1 MTFNFDESFKKQ
13 LKIEL
18 DTLISC
24 NNPYIVK
31 CYNVFLAVIS
41 FKSPHPPSKKTCYQI
56 IIERNSTNSHGI
68 YG

>member
-24 NNPYIVK
+24 ISPYIVK
-31 CYNVFLAVIS
+31 CYNVFLAVI
-41 FKSPHPPSKKTCYQI
+41 YLLIQI
-56 IIERNSTNSHGI
+56 KFNS
-68 YG
+68 